1 MSTGG
6 SHFLFSHGFGFLL
19 IPQMEATLMN
29 EPVNVRIRKNILKGE
44 EGFWADSPSDDYL
57 YRPNNPRFA
66 DICPYEFAMHYKKLY
81 KSFKDMK
88 DIISP
93 SAIIDNDDNVND
105 EDEQKYIDGINE
117 HDRFQGQ

>member
-1 MSTGG
+1 
-6 SHFLFSHGFGFLL
+6 
-19 IPQMEATLMN
+19 MN

-44 EGFWADSPSDDYL
+44 EVFWADSPSDDYL

-66 DICPYEFAMHYKKLY
+66 DMCPYEFAMHYKKSY

-93 SAIIDNDDNVND
+93 SEMIDNDDSDNN
-105 EDEQKYIDGINE
+105 EDEQEYIDGINE
-117 HDRFQGQ
+117 HDRFQGQQFKWK